1 MLLYEMLFGRTPFK
15 GDRKKPTYERIFDP
29 KFLAS
34 FPEVSCVL
42 TVNCKLWI
50 VSFLTD
56 TCP

>member
-42 TVNCKLWI
+42 TVNCKL
-50 VSFLTD
+50 
-56 TCP
+56 